1 MLIHK
6 ESSLINVKINILVE
20 KEAKHNELA
29 IQKQKKKY
37 KERVNE

>member
-20 KEAKHNELA
+20 KEAKYNELA

-37 KERVNE
+37 KERGNE